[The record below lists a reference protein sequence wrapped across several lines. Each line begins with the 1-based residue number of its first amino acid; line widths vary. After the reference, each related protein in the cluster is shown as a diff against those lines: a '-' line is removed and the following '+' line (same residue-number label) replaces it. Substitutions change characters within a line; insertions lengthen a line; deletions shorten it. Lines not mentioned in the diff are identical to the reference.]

1 MFRCYSIHIF
11 NYIYLDVFYPEDHG
25 WILLEGK
32 FSPNWFEGPMAP
44 ACLDDITAVPETEED
59 DEVQESES
67 DNGENESD
75 SDDE

>member
-1 MFRCYSIHIF
+1 M
-11 NYIYLDVFYPEDHG
+11 
-25 WILLEGK
+25 LEGK